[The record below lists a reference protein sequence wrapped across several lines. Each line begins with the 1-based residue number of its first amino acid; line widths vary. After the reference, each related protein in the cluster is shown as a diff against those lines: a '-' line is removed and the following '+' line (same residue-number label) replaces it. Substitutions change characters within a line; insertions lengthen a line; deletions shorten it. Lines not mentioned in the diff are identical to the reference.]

1 MSVPKLPAGGVK
13 TLATRALGR
22 GKLIF
27 AKHGPTLMTG
37 GGIIVVGIGIY
48 MYCRASMKLDGYL
61 DDHDDVMDAIDTAL
75 ENGSLDE
82 REAAKEKFQER
93 RHFAW
98 EMVKLYGP
106 ATTTTLCGFGLILGG
121 HHIIQKRNAALGMAY
136 KALEEGYSDYR
147 RRVREDLGE
156 EYDRKYLYGLREE
169 TVETERT
176 TEDGTVVKEKTDILA
191 PGYDRQL
198 HSPYARFFDE
208 FSTAWTRNPE
218 YNLMFLNAQ
227 QNYAND
233 KLHAQG
239 HLFLNEVYEMLG
251 LQHTQAG
258 SVVGWVLNKGGDN
271 CVDFGIYDLHDQIK
285 RAFVNGYE
293 PSILLD
299 FNVDGVIYDLI

>member
-1 MSVPKLPAGGVK
+1 MKIPKLPAGGIK
-13 TLATRALGR
+13 TLATRCYGR

-27 AKHGPTLMTG
+27 AKHGPGIMTY
-37 GGIIVVGIGIY
+37 GGIVVVGFGIY
-48 MYCRASMKLDGYL
+48 LFCKASMEVGAVAEE
-61 DDHDDVMDAIDTAL
+61 HDDNMEDILAYAEEEDLSDKEAGKMIF
-75 ENGSLDE
+75 DE
-82 REAAKEKFQER
+82 RR
-93 RHFAW
+93 RFAW
-98 EMVKLYGP
+98 EIVKLYGP

-121 HHIIQKRNAALGMAY
+121 HHIIKKRNAALGAAY
-136 KALEEGYSDYR
+136 KLLEEGYSNYR
-147 RRVREDLGE
+147 QRVRDDLGE
-156 EYDRKYLYGLREE
+156 EYDRKYLYGLRDSE
-169 TVETERT
+169 VETERVS
-176 TEDGTVVKEKTDILA
+176 EDGTVVKEKTDILV
-191 PGYDRQL
+191 PGDLRQ

-208 FSTAWTRNPE
+208 YSTQWTRNPE

-233 KLHAQG
+233 KLHATG

-251 LQHTQAG
+251 LPHTQAG

-285 RAFVNGYE
+285 RAFVNGFE

>member
-22 GKLIF
+22 SKLIF
-27 AKHGPTLMTG
+27 VKHGPTLMTA
-37 GGIIVVGIGIY
+37 GGIIIVGIGIY
-48 MYCRASMKLDGYL
+48 MYCKASTQVGEKIDE
-61 DDHDDVMDAIDTAL
+61 HDDVLWAIDKSH
-75 ENGSLDE
+75 ENGELDE
-82 REAAKEKFQER
+82 KEYKKERFQEG

-156 EYDRKYLYGLREE
+156 EYDRKYAYGLQEA
-169 TVETERT
+169 TVETEKVS
-176 TEDGTVVKEKTDILA
+176 EDGTVVKEKTDIMVPSA
-191 PGYDRQL
+191 DRQM

-233 KLHAQG
+233 KLHAKG